1 MVWSL
6 ASNNLCSF
14 LVYFPILGLNRL
26 LWILKCDFLI
36 SLDTIW
42 FTTRL
47 EQMKW
52 NRGYKRLVKKISRYF
67 NVCHNLDQCT
77 IYLLTHIIVSGGN
90 PPLTMLTL
98 YFVTSWQSAKDVESA
113 VNSRIADYQAYIEEI
128 AEFYKESG
136 QHINADQDIH
146 TVFECIESIIVN
158 PIPRKNWQGVSL
170 IWFERRHFARED
182 VHSNLSV
189 TLSSYFKRVL

>member
-1 MVWSL
+1 MSVITS
-6 ASNNLCSF
+6 
-14 LVYFPILGLNRL
+14 
-26 LWILKCDFLI
+26 I
-36 SLDTIW
+36 SVP
-42 FTTRL
+42 FT
-47 EQMKW
+47 
-52 NRGYKRLVKKISRYF
+52 
-67 NVCHNLDQCT
+67 
-77 IYLLTHIIVSGGN
+77 YL
-90 PPLTMLTL
+90 LTL

-128 AEFYKESG
+128 AEFYEESG

-189 TLSSYFKRVL
+189 TLSSYFKRCIISRVCFFSLFSVINDVWTDLCIKYPSSCNKLFLFFRINSLSFW